1 VFSHI
6 YQSNLSPS
14 KLAGYRVR
22 AGRIGLAVDN
32 FLTKKI
38 FNDFKAQA
46 AKSLES

>member
-32 FLTKKI
+32 FLTEKI
-38 FNDFKAQA
+38 FNDFN
-46 AKSLES
+46 SR